1 MRGNDIKNLELLPQA
16 TAGYDAEG
24 GTGVLV
30 INRQKKHEYGL
41 SGYVG
46 SEYERKSKNLFSE
59 FVNQVYKSKVTVQK
73 ALEETQILFDSLMQK
88 YFG

>member
-1 MRGNDIKNLELLPQA
+1 MSTGTTYNALTISGLTKLKVYDVPIELQ
-16 TAGYDAEG
+16 
-24 GTGVLV
+24 
-30 INRQKKHEYGL
+30 
-41 SGYVG
+41 
-46 SEYERKSKNLFSE
+46 NLFSE